1 MSFTLIALAAVAATH
16 MTQIEHHG
24 APLEVAYSAR
34 TDIQMRTV
42 GAHTPNRMDNRR
54 CQWTATVVVERQLS
68 SKPILTRT
76 LRGDRPLSGSQSGPC
91 MAAGNNEIA
100 REVARRDDDIRAQLI
115 AIAERDRTP
124 LLAELDAVHNMA
136 SN

>member
-1 MSFTLIALAAVAATH
+1 MSLTLIAIAAVAATH
-16 MTQIEHHG
+16 TTQIEHRG
-24 APLEVAYSAR
+24 APVEAVYSAR

-42 GAHTPNRMDNRR
+42 GAHTPNRMDSRR

-68 SKPILTRT
+68 NRPMLART

-91 MAAGNNEIA
+91 TAGTSEIK
-100 REVARRDDDIRAQLI
+100 REVARRDDAIQAQLL
-115 AIAERDRTP
+115 AVAERDRTP

>member
-1 MSFTLIALAAVAATH
+1 MSLTLIAIAAAAATH
-16 MTQIEHHG
+16 TTQIEHRG
-24 APLEVAYSAR
+24 APVEAVYSAR

-42 GAHTPNRMDNRR
+42 GAHTPNRMDGRR

-68 SKPILTRT
+68 SRPVLART
-76 LRGDRPLSGSQSGPC
+76 LQGDRPLSGSQSGPC
-91 MAAGNNEIA
+91 TARTSEIE
-100 REVARRDDDIRAQLI
+100 REVARRDDVIRAQLL
-115 AIAERDRTP
+115 AVAERDRTP

>member
-1 MSFTLIALAAVAATH
+1 MSLTLIAIAAAAATH
-16 MTQIEHHG
+16 TIHIEHRG
-24 APLEVAYSAR
+24 APVEAVYSAR

-42 GAHTPNRMDNRR
+42 GAHTPNRMDSRR

-68 SKPILTRT
+68 SRPVLART
-76 LRGDRPLSGSQSGPC
+76 LPGDRPLSGSQSGPC
-91 MAAGNNEIA
+91 TTATSEIE
-100 REVARRDDDIRAQLI
+100 REVARRDDVVRTQLL
-115 AIAERDRTP
+115 AVAERDRSP